1 MVEQITKILDKHYP
15 NPTTEIKWTN
25 KFTLCVA
32 MTLSPMCKDSTVNKI
47 TDKLHEEGLFTPKAI
62 FLNRDRVAEILS
74 PAGFKKKVG
83 YVMTIAERFKDGED
97 PSTFKELK
105 SFKGM
110 GSKIASLIQACLGQI
125 PDRFAVD
132 THVKRCSK
140 RWGLTEETNVNR
152 ISRDLENLFDK
163 SEWAKRH
170 FQIVAYGKEKCKARG
185 HVSCEICDLF

>member
-1 MVEQITKILDKHYP
+1 MVDQVKEILDKYYP

-32 MTLSPMCKDSTVNKI
+32 MTLSPMTSDSTVNKI
-47 TDKLHEEGLFTPKAI
+47 TDKLYEEGLFTPKAI
-62 FLNRDRVAEILS
+62 FLNKDRVAEILK
-74 PAGFKKKVG
+74 PAGFKSKVG
-83 YVMTIAERFKDGED
+83 YVMAIAERFKDGED

-105 SFKGM
+105 SFKGI
-110 GSKIASLIQACLGQI
+110 GNKVASIILACLGQI

-152 ISRDLENLFDK
+152 ISRDLEILFDK

-170 FQIVAYGKEKCKARG
+170 FQMVAYGKVHCKARG
-185 HVSCEICDLF
+185 HVSCEICDLI